1 MGAFFSR
8 LLLICGIKP
17 QKEEVNVEYTIEDT
31 NSSNTSYDTIP
42 TEYSE
47 TVSEDT
53 TDSDTSFESIAS
65 EDLEEELELQEI
77 ALEQMTEAI
86 DFVEQKTT
94 MFTVSN
100 EKRALVIGINYDED
114 QFQGDDLQGCV
125 NDMNNIKQVLQER
138 CYFLDEDITTLKNS
152 EATRDNI
159 EEELLNLVIFSH
171 KNPGSE
177 IWLSYSGH
185 GSNVNSFREEDLK
198 SEVICPSDYAKR
210 GVITDTWIQENFVQG
225 LEKTTKVF
233 VLMDC
238 CNSGSNLNLPYRYNR
253 GDIINN
259 DSSYTIDE
267 LENLC
272 NIVKISGCEDD
283 QTSADYYERKE
294 NEFQGALTNGF
305 IHFHDDNDKSIIHFY
320 NNILAYLTFR
330 GFTQTPVLTFSNT
343 NMLNS
348 NLYPVATPPV
358 ATTPTVTPPTNT
370 TQSAA
375 QKVAAAQEAQLAN
388 MRNNPFGF

>member
-1 MGAFFSR
+1 MGSFFSR
-8 LLLICGIKP
+8 MFATCGMSKHENDQSHP
-17 QKEEVNVEYTIEDT
+17 QTHAEYIEYVNDYSSFESIPTENSEIVNDDTT
-31 NSSNTSYDTIP
+31 NSDTSYESIP

-47 TVSEDT
+47 IVNEDT

-65 EDLEEELELQEI
+65 EDIEDELVLQEEAIEQMEEEI
-77 ALEQMTEAI
+77 ALEEIALDKENKI
-86 DFVEQKTT
+86 
-94 MFTVSN
+94 MFTISN
-100 EKRALVIGINYDED
+100 EKRALVIGINYNEDE
-114 QFQGDDLQGCV
+114 FKGDDLQGCV
-125 NDMNNIKQVLQER
+125 NDMNNIKQVLHNK
-138 CYFLDEDITTLKNS
+138 CYFLEEDITTLKNS

-159 EEELLNLVIFSH
+159 EEELLNLVVYSH
-171 KNPGSE
+171 TNPGSE

-185 GSNVNSFREEDLK
+185 GSNINSFREEDLK
-198 SEVICPSDYAKR
+198 SEVICPSDYATR

-272 NIVKISGCEDD
+272 NIVKISGCEDN

-305 IHFHDDNDKSIIHFY
+305 IHFHDDDKDKSIIHFY

-348 NLYPVATPPV
+348 NLY
-358 ATTPTVTPPTNT
+358 
-370 TQSAA
+370 
-375 QKVAAAQEAQLAN
+375 L
-388 MRNNPFGF
+388 